1 MSYKSSA
8 SVFRLGIPFT
18 CIPSICFAE
27 SISVTRARKPTRA
40 RVTTQLGRSVSGQR
54 HWQSAR
60 AAKEIV
66 WCKAPAT
73 KIQRRQTG
81 AGVVRPLYY
90 QQVLPKGI
98 YELRN
103 EDGTE
108 LKTSFNSLRLKIYH
122 HPVQSHPTT
131 NTYAEMPLKSGANEE
146 DKNTSTEPSLLKLI
160 SLRKIVIPS

>member
-1 MSYKSSA
+1 M
-8 SVFRLGIPFT
+8 
-18 CIPSICFAE
+18 
-27 SISVTRARKPTRA
+27 
-40 RVTTQLGRSVSGQR
+40 
-54 HWQSAR
+54 
-60 AAKEIV
+60 
-66 WCKAPAT
+66 
-73 KIQRRQTG
+73 
-81 AGVVRPLYY
+81 VRPLYY

-146 DKNTSTEPSLLKLI
+146 EKNTSTELTKSVKVDLLEKDRNTILSNGCLDENVINKSEKRRREAI
-160 SLRKIVIPS
+160 SEHWWLARYTAVPNILFCCF